1 MQTNTKTPHAEKLAY
16 SVPGFADAVSLSKSR
31 VWELISEGTI
41 HTKRCGRR
49 VLIPADEARRFLDNL
64 AAV

>member
-1 MQTNTKTPHAEKLAY
+1 MQTNTKIPQTEKLAY
-16 SVPGFADAVSLSKSR
+16 SVLGFAEAVSLSKSR

-41 HTKRCGRR
+41 RTKRCGRR
-49 VLIPADEARRFLDNL
+49 VLIPADEARRFIDNL